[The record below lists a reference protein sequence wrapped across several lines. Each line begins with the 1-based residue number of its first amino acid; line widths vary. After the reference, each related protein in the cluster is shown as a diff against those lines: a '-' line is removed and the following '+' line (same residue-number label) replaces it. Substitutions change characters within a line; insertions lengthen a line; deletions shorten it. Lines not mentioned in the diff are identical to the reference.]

1 MFTLQLSTESKNQS
15 TGKIIKLTQCQSSP
29 NNITKFKDLIIMARS
44 KENGSLTGSK
54 RYKEE
59 KENNSIGAKAK
70 KAAESAGVVL
80 ESAKDALQPV
90 ASTVSSIANATTTAV
105 ATASNTANNIRQ
117 ALTPTGIG
125 YQQLLSSSNL
135 QQKSDIHGGLT
146 MPEMKFDGMI
156 PTDLLH
162 PQNSNLPQVSE
173 EELTT
178 GLAVYAGAIRAQKLY
193 QSGFKYIE
201 EVGKTK
207 QQYHK
212 AEQSIIKAATESV
225 KVDQEVVRFDKQNI
239 ELGIDKEKLTQS
251 NERLKQSQITTVA
264 MQNETS
270 QLALKFEAQE
280 QKRDAEIGSI
290 KAQTQDIIQRYLKD
304 SINSGQ

>member
-1 MFTLQLSTESKNQS
+1 MTIERLNIEVLESLAIDQHPTPSNQ
-15 TGKIIKLTQCQSSP
+15 
-29 NNITKFKDLIIMARS
+29 ITKLRIFAIMARS
-44 KENGSLTGSK
+44 KENGSITGSK

-59 KENNSIGAKAK
+59 NNSMGAKAK
-70 KAAESAGVVL
+70 KLAESAGIAL
-80 ESAKDALQPV
+80 ENVKDAVQPV
-90 ASTVSSIANATTTAV
+90 TSKVSNLANATTTAA
-105 ATASNTANNIRQ
+105 ATASNTVNNLRQ
-117 ALTPTGIG
+117 ALSPTGVG
-125 YQQLLSSSNL
+125 YQHGLSSSNL

-146 MPEMKFDGMI
+146 MPEMKFDGML

-173 EELTT
+173 EELTS
-178 GLAVYAGAIRAQKLY
+178 GLAIYAGAIRAQKLY

-212 AEQSIIKAATESV
+212 AEQSIIKAATESI
-225 KVDQEVVRFDKQNI
+225 KVDQEIVRFDKQNV